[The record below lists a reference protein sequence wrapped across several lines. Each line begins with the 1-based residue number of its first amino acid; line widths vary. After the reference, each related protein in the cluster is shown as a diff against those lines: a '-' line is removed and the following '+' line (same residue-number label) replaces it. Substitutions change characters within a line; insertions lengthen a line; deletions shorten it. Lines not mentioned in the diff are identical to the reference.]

1 MVAANALRKRFGAA
15 LVLDDLNLAV
25 RPGECVA
32 LLGPNGAGKTTLLRI
47 LATLL
52 RPTSGSLSIGN
63 IDALAQPES
72 ARPLI
77 GMLGHGSYVYED
89 LTALENLRFWAMLSG
104 QDASPERLRAA
115 LEAVSLDAVAGDRAR
130 TFSAGM
136 KRRLGLPRLLL
147 ERKHLL
153 LLDEPFTGLDRQ
165 GRKWVQHLL
174 LGLRDSGATIVF
186 ATHSLASGLEL
197 ASRVAILSGGRLA
210 VDRPAPELSSADL
223 QDLYDRLIDGVSGA
237 S

>member
-1 MVAANALRKRFGAA
+1 MVVANGLRKRFGAS
-15 LVLDDLNLAV
+15 LVLDDLSLAV

-52 RPTSGSLSIGN
+52 RPTAGSLSIGN

-89 LTALENLRFWAMLSG
+89 LTAFENLRFWAVLSG
-104 QDASPERLRAA
+104 QDASPDRLRAA
-115 LEAVSLDAVAGDRAR
+115 LEAVSLEGVAGDRAR

-136 KRRLGLPRLLL
+136 KRRLGLARLLL
-147 ERKHLL
+147 EHKRLL
-153 LLDEPFTGLDRQ
+153 LLDEPLNGLDRQ
-165 GRKWVQHLL
+165 GRKWVQHVL
-174 LGLRDSGATIVF
+174 LGLRDSGAAVVF
-186 ATHSLASGLEL
+186 ATHSLGSGLEL
-197 ASRVAILSGGRLA
+197 ASRIAILSGGRLA
-210 VDRPAPELSSADL
+210 VDRPADELSNDDL
-223 QDLYDRLIDGVSGA
+223 RDLYDRLIDGAGGVS
-237 S
+237 